1 MPDRVFQDAYARVR
15 GQFDDATWFSLSPRE
30 ITEAIYR
37 EIRAID
43 LAKAN
48 PGQGADQD
56 ARKPPAP
63 PLAAE

>member
-15 GQFDDATWFSLSPRE
+15 GRFDDSTWFSLSPRE

-43 LAKAN
+43 FAKASGGPQVDRN
-48 PGQGADQD
+48 ANE
-56 ARKPPAP
+56 PPALP
-63 PLAAE
+63 HAAE